1 MRGRA
6 GGGSWRTGLVAL
18 VGLTGVA
25 CDVRPQ
31 SPAANCPPC
40 ECKCNC
46 EAPATGPGP
55 VSASVAV
62 GGAGSASGSAGGPAI
77 ASGPV
82 SGPAIASGPV
92 SGPAIAGGPLQPVP
106 PMAPDVG
113 ELVTAATRKLMHD
126 DGAGCL
132 ADLDRVAAIDAK
144 LDLRLAATR
153 GQCEMLVGQCQQG
166 KERIARWYETDAG
179 MLPERAMITAE
190 QIGSMR
196 CREGDSSERD
206 RLLRAYF
213 DLSDGAYM
221 NRRSPEFCKTALATA
236 RELIP
241 RVKPRA
247 PDDGQITGGAQA
259 LFHTAA
265 SCFARAGDCKAAWST
280 YRELFPQTATAAEA
294 AAMMPQVIRESYDS
308 SILFCGAKQREAPIP
323 QSPPQRR

>member
-1 MRGRA
+1 V
-6 GGGSWRTGLVAL
+6 VAL
-18 VGLTGVA
+18 AAVVA

-31 SPAANCPPC
+31 RPTEACPAC

-46 EAPATGPGP
+46 EPAATPAAVGSNVGSNVPAIATGPVGGP
-55 VSASVAV
+55 VAPM
-62 GGAGSASGSAGGPAI
+62 SGDI
-77 ASGPV
+77 
-82 SGPAIASGPV
+82 
-92 SGPAIAGGPLQPVP
+92 
-106 PMAPDVG
+106 G
-113 ELVTAATRKLMHD
+113 ELVTTATRKLMHD

-132 ADLDRVAAIDAK
+132 ADLDKVAAIDAK

-153 GQCEMLVGQCQQG
+153 GQCEMLIGQCQVG
-166 KERIARWYETDAG
+166 KERIARWYELEAG
-179 MLPERAMITAE
+179 MQPDRAMITAE

-221 NRRSPEFCKTALATA
+221 NKRSSEFCKTALATA

-241 RVKPRA
+241 KVKPRA

-265 SCFARAGDCKAAWST
+265 QCFARAGDCKLAWTTYST
-280 YRELFPQTATAAEA
+280 LFPQTATTPEA
-294 AAMMPQVIRESYDS
+294 AAMMPGIIRDAYDT
-308 SILFCGAKQREAPIP
+308 SILFCGAKQRDAPIP

>member
-1 MRGRA
+1 MRARR
-6 GGGSWRTGLVAL
+6 GGGNWVVVVAL
-18 VGLTGVA
+18 AAVGA

-31 SPAANCPPC
+31 RPEDACPAC

-46 EAPATGPGP
+46 ETPTATPAVAGSGVGSNVGGDAPALAAGP
-55 VSASVAV
+55 V
-62 GGAGSASGSAGGPAI
+62 GGP
-77 ASGPV
+77 V
-82 SGPAIASGPV
+82 QV
-92 SGPAIAGGPLQPVP
+92 VP
-106 PMAPDVG
+106 PMSGDIA
-113 ELVTAATRKLMHD
+113 ELVTTATRKLMHD

-144 LDLRLAATR
+144 LDGRLAATR
-153 GQCEMLVGQCQQG
+153 GQCEMLIGQCQVG
-166 KERIARWYETDAG
+166 KERIARWYELEAG
-179 MLPERAMITAE
+179 MQPDRAMITAE

-196 CREGDSSERD
+196 CREGDSSDRD

-221 NRRSPEFCKTALATA
+221 NKRSSEFCRTALATA

-265 SCFARAGDCKAAWST
+265 QCFARAGDCKLAWTTYST
-280 YRELFPQTATAAEA
+280 LFPQTATTPEA
-294 AAMMPQVIRESYDS
+294 AAMMPGIIKESYDS
-308 SILFCGAKQREAPIP
+308 SILFCGAKQRDAPIP

>member
-1 MRGRA
+1 MRRRA
-6 GGGSWRTGLVAL
+6 GGGGW
-18 VGLTGVA
+18 GVA
-25 CDVRPQ
+25 ARAATVVGVMMVVAGCDVRPQ
-31 SPAANCPPC
+31 RPQPDCPPC
-40 ECKCNC
+40 ECKCDC
-46 EAPATGPGP
+46 AGTPAGTPATMPATTPAGM
-55 VSASVAV
+55 
-62 GGAGSASGSAGGPAI
+62 GATGPAI
-77 ASGPV
+77 ATGPV
-82 SGPAIASGPV
+82 SGPV
-92 SGPAIAGGPLQPVP
+92 QPVG
-106 PMAPDVG
+106 PDVG
-113 ELVTAATRKLMHD
+113 ELVTTATRKLMHD

-132 ADLDRVAAIDAK
+132 ADLDKVAAIDPK

-153 GQCEMLVGQCQQG
+153 GQCEMLVGQCQVG
-166 KERIARWYETDAG
+166 KERIARWYELEAG
-179 MLPERAMITAE
+179 MQPDRAMITAE

-221 NRRSPEFCKTALATA
+221 NKRSSEFCKTALATA

-241 RVKPRA
+241 KVKPRG

-265 SCFARAGDCKAAWST
+265 SCFARAGDCKQAWAT
-280 YRELFPQTATAAEA
+280 YSALFPQTTTTPEA
-294 AAMMPQVIRESYDS
+294 AAMMPGIIREAYDT

>member
-6 GGGSWRTGLVAL
+6 GGGSWVGAVAAAAAA
-18 VGLTGVA
+18 VVTSGG

-31 SPAANCPPC
+31 RPMDCPPC

-46 EAPATGPGP
+46 EPAATQPALATEPAVVKAP
-55 VSASVAV
+55 V
-62 GGAGSASGSAGGPAI
+62 
-77 ASGPV
+77 
-82 SGPAIASGPV
+82 
-92 SGPAIAGGPLQPVP
+92 QPVQP
-106 PMAPDVG
+106 VQPMTADVG

-132 ADLDRVAAIDAK
+132 ADLDRVAAIDPK
-144 LDLRLAATR
+144 LDVRLAATR
-153 GQCEMLVGQCQQG
+153 GQCEMLIGQCQVG

-179 MLPERAMITAE
+179 MQPERAMITAE

-221 NRRSPEFCKTALATA
+221 NKRSSEFCKTALATA

-265 SCFARAGDCKAAWST
+265 SCFARAGDCKQAWAT
-280 YRELFPQTATAAEA
+280 YSALFPQTTTTPEA
-294 AAMMPQVIRESYDS
+294 AAMMPGIIREAYDT

>member
-1 MRGRA
+1 MRA
-6 GGGSWRTGLVAL
+6 GGGSWGGPGAAAVAA
-18 VGLTGVA
+18 VMTTIVVAA

-31 SPAANCPPC
+31 RPASECAPC
-40 ECKCNC
+40 ECTCDCAAETGK
-46 EAPATGPGP
+46 AAAGAMAATGPG
-55 VSASVAV
+55 SAAV
-62 GGAGSASGSAGGPAI
+62 TGPAV
-77 ASGPV
+77 APVAGPGMAV
-82 SGPAIASGPV
+82 APV
-92 SGPAIAGGPLQPVP
+92 
-106 PMAPDVG
+106 MAADIG
-113 ELVTAATRKLMHD
+113 ELVTTATRKLMHD

-153 GQCEMLVGQCQQG
+153 GQCEMLIGQCQTG
-166 KERIARWYETDAG
+166 KERIARWYEAEAG
-179 MLPERAMITAE
+179 MQPERAMITAE

-196 CREGDSSERD
+196 CREGDSSARD

-221 NRRSPEFCKTALATA
+221 NRRSSEFCKTALATA

-241 RVKPRA
+241 QVKPRG

-265 SCFARAGDCKAAWST
+265 SCFARAGDCKQAWAT
-280 YRELFPQTATAAEA
+280 YSALFPQTATTPEA
-294 AAMMPQVIRESYDS
+294 AALMPGIIREAYDS
-308 SILFCGAKQREAPIP
+308 SILFCGAKQRDAPIP

>member
-1 MRGRA
+1 MRARR
-6 GGGSWRTGLVAL
+6 GGGDWKTGLVAF
-18 VGLTGVA
+18 VGLTAAAA

-46 EAPATGPGP
+46 ESAAPAL
-55 VSASVAV
+55 AV
-62 GGAGSASGSAGGPAI
+62 

-82 SGPAIASGPV
+82 SGPAIATGPV
-92 SGPAIAGGPLQPVP
+92 QPVQP
-106 PMAPDVG
+106 VQPMTADVG
-113 ELVTAATRKLMHD
+113 ELVTTATRKLMHD

-132 ADLDRVAAIDAK
+132 ADLDRVAAIDPK
-144 LDLRLAATR
+144 LDVRLAATR
-153 GQCEMLVGQCQQG
+153 GQCEMLIGQCQVG

-179 MLPERAMITAE
+179 MQPERAMITAE

-221 NRRSPEFCKTALATA
+221 NKRSSEFCKTALATA

-265 SCFARAGDCKAAWST
+265 SCFARAGDCKQAWAT
-280 YRELFPQTATAAEA
+280 YSALFPQTATTPEA
-294 AAMMPQVIRESYDS
+294 AAMMPQIIRESYDS
-308 SILFCGAKQREAPIP
+308 SILFCGAKQRDAPIP